1 MSHLPENMQKEL
13 RSRGVINLNEVAT
26 KEGDLYIA
34 VNVINKLRRII
45 HIDDF
50 VVEGKSHKKLLKG

>member
-1 MSHLPENMQKEL
+1 MNYLSENMQKKL
-13 RSRGVINLNEVAT
+13 RLQGVINLNEVVT

-34 VNVINKLRRII
+34 VNVISKLRRII

-50 VVEGKSHKKLLKG
+50 IAEGKSHKKLLKG